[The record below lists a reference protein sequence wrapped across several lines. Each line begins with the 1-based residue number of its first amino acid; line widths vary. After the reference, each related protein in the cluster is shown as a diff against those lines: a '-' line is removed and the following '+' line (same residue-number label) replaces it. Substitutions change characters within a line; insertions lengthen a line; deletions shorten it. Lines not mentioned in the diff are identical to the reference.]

1 MMSDDTMT
9 VESDVA
15 KPSHV
20 TRLVWSRIQNDES
33 GIALVWMS
41 LFLMVLLG
49 FAALAVDIGHGYLVA
64 QREQNAADAAA
75 LAGTIY
81 LPADLNAAQTAAT
94 SVASANGFT
103 NGSNGVTVSAV
114 QFTQVSQLKVTITQD
129 VPTWFGRAIGFKSMH
144 VVRSAVADYR
154 PPVEMGSPTSQFGN
168 DPESA
173 GAAGSSTYP
182 NLWGNIAGPEA
193 NKQNGDAYQAGGC
206 ANAADGCSQAPTN
219 VSCGYA
225 GTNVDYDCKGYYYDV
240 HVPSGG
246 AAIKL
251 QAFDPGFVA
260 VGDDCG
266 TNDDGS
272 NLGGA
277 AGLTIATVAGW
288 PSGVTTDAPLTRYA
302 GTRYCTGDSSFGFG
316 GASDDPNIITT
327 YTVLGPATVPG
338 DVNSAPTTPICTKS
352 YPGFEGDL
360 KAKLGDFTTG
370 AKMNVYANGV
380 SSPEFLGQYFRQWDN
395 LCPSSISTVAGD
407 YFIEMRTNLTLNGQP
422 YTQGFGHNRFALRAV
437 GGSNIGIFGDG
448 KMGIYANV
456 GGGNLTQ
463 FYLARLLPNDAGH
476 TLVLSLFDIGDGS
489 SSGSLTIV
497 PPPDAKEGAGAVSL
511 DGCTMQLGTATAFTP
526 VNGTTSPCMVTGV
539 QSSAGYQGK
548 WLTIDV
554 PIPAN
559 YTCDTSS
566 PTNCWFRI
574 NYLFTGGIEDT
585 TSWTASLGGD
595 PVRIVK

>member
-9 VESDVA
+9 DELVA
-15 KPSHV
+15 ATPS
-20 TRLVWSRIQNDES
+20 RAKRFVWSRIKNDES
-33 GIALVWMS
+33 GLALVWMS

-81 LPADLNAAQTAAT
+81 LPADLNAAQTAAAA
-94 SVASANGFT
+94 VASANGFT
-103 NGSNGVTVSAV
+103 NGSNAVTVTAA

-144 VVRSAVADYR
+144 VVRTAVADSR
-154 PPVEMGSPTSQFGN
+154 PPVEMGSPTNQYGN

-173 GAAGSSTYP
+173 GAAGSATYP

-206 ANAADGCSQAPTN
+206 ATASDGCGQAPTN

-225 GTNVDYDCKGYYYDV
+225 GTNVDYDCRGYYYDV

-246 AAIKL
+246 AAVKL

-260 VGDDCG
+260 VGDNCG
-266 TNDDGS
+266 SNDDGS
-272 NLGGA
+272 NLSGA
-277 AGLTIATVAGW
+277 ATLTIATVAGW
-288 PSGVTTDAPLTRYA
+288 PSGVTQDPPSARYT
-302 GTRYCTGDSSFGFG
+302 GGRYCTGDSSFGYG
-316 GASDDPNIITT
+316 GAADDPNITTT
-327 YTVLGPATVPG
+327 YTVLGPAAVPG
-338 DVNSAPTTPICTKS
+338 DVTSVPPTPICTKS

-360 KAKLGDFTTG
+360 KAKLSDATSG
-370 AKMNVYANGV
+370 ARMAVTVNGA
-380 SSPEFLGQYFRQWDN
+380 SSPEYLGQYFRQWDN
-395 LCPSSISTVAGD
+395 LCPSSINTVAGD
-407 YFIEMRTNLTLNGQP
+407 YFIQMRTNLTTTGQP
-422 YTQGFGHNRFALRAV
+422 NTNGFGHNRFALRAV

-448 KMGIYANV
+448 KMGVYANV
-456 GGGNLTQ
+456 GGGTLTQ

-476 TLVLSLFDIGDGS
+476 TLVLSLFDIGDAS
-489 SSGSLTIV
+489 ASGSLTIV
-497 PPPDAKEGAGAVSL
+497 PPPDAKEGSSGVVL
-511 DGCTMQLGTATAFTP
+511 DGCTMQLGTGSAFTST
-526 VNGTTSPCMVTGV
+526 NGATPCQVTGV
-539 QSSAGYQGK
+539 QSTSGYQGK
-548 WLTIDV
+548 WLTIQI
-554 PIPAN
+554 PIPGN
-559 YTCDTSS
+559 YTCDISNS
-566 PTNCWFRI
+566 ANCWFRI
-574 NYLFTGGIEDT
+574 NYLFTGGIADT